1 MEKSTSDGRIKSRRA
16 ALRTSPI
23 LAKLPHESAMIP
35 ATLAQPNSKR
45 LKANKAKLAN
55 EVPND
60 VRVAP
65 AGATRTQGPML
76 VVGIV

>member
-35 ATLAQPNSKR
+35 ATLAQPQLKEVESKQS
-45 LKANKAKLAN
+45 KACQRSAK
-55 EVPND
+55 
-60 VRVAP
+60 
-65 AGATRTQGPML
+65 
-76 VVGIV
+76 